1 MKWKVSNTLFVVAIL
16 IFALGVL
23 FNWMQ
28 VKTSVESSLE
38 KARRVKKEK
47 AEAKRKEEMQ
57 DEEEQVDNYI
67 MEVDE
72 IDQEIETIINK
83 TNNGK

>member
-1 MKWKVSNTLFVVAIL
+1 MKWKISNTLFVVAIV

-28 VKTSVESSLE
+28 VRNSVESSLE

-47 AEAKRKEEMQ
+47 AEARKKAQ
-57 DEEEQVDNYI
+57 EQTPAEDSYI

-72 IDQEIETIINK
+72 LDQEIETIINK
-83 TNNGK
+83 NNNGK

>member
-1 MKWKVSNTLFVVAIL
+1 MKWKVSNTLFVVAIV

-28 VKTSVESSLE
+28 VRKSVETSLE

-47 AEAKRKEEMQ
+47 AEARKKAQEEVQ
-57 DEEEQVDNYI
+57 EDDSYI

-72 IDQEIETIINK
+72 LDQEIETIINK
-83 TNNGK
+83 NNNGK

>member
-1 MKWKVSNTLFVVAIL
+1 MKWKVSNTLFVVAIV

-28 VKTSVESSLE
+28 VRNSVESSLE

-47 AEAKRKEEMQ
+47 AEARKKEE
-57 DEEEQVDNYI
+57 EEEQQEDSYI

-72 IDQEIETIINK
+72 LDQEIETIINK
-83 TNNGK
+83 NNNGK

>member
-1 MKWKVSNTLFVVAIL
+1 MKWKISNTLFVVAIA

-28 VKTSVESSLE
+28 VRKSVETSLE

-47 AEAKRKEEMQ
+47 AEARKKAQEEVQ
-57 DEEEQVDNYI
+57 EDNSYI

-72 IDQEIETIINK
+72 LDQEIETIINK
-83 TNNGK
+83 NNNGK

>member
-38 KARRVKKEK
+38 KARRVKKQK
-47 AEAKRKEEMQ
+47 AEAKRKEEEQ
-57 DEEEQVDNYI
+57 HEEEQVDNYI

-72 IDQEIETIINK
+72 IDQEIETIINN

>member
-1 MKWKVSNTLFVVAIL
+1 MKWKISNTLFVVAIV

-28 VKTSVESSLE
+28 VRNSVETSLE

-47 AEAKRKEEMQ
+47 AEARKKAQ
-57 DEEEQVDNYI
+57 EQTTAEDSYI

-72 IDQEIETIINK
+72 LDQEIETIINK
-83 TNNGK
+83 NNNGK

>member
-1 MKWKVSNTLFVVAIL
+1 MKWKVSNTLFVVAIV

-28 VKTSVESSLE
+28 VRNSVESSLE

-47 AEAKRKEEMQ
+47 AEARKKEE
-57 DEEEQVDNYI
+57 EEEQVDNYN

-72 IDQEIETIINK
+72 IDQEIETIINN

>member
-1 MKWKVSNTLFVVAIL
+1 MKWKISNTLFVVAIA

-28 VKTSVESSLE
+28 VRNSVETSLE

-47 AEAKRKEEMQ
+47 AQARKKAQEQQ
-57 DEEEQVDNYI
+57 DAQDSYI

-72 IDQEIETIINK
+72 LDQEIETIINK
-83 TNNGK
+83 NNNGK

>member
-1 MKWKVSNTLFVVAIL
+1 MKWKISNTLFVVAIA

-28 VKTSVESSLE
+28 VRNSVETSLE

-47 AEAKRKEEMQ
+47 AEARKKAQ
-57 DEEEQVDNYI
+57 EQEVQEDDSYI

-72 IDQEIETIINK
+72 LDQEIETIINK
-83 TNNGK
+83 NNNGK

>member
-1 MKWKVSNTLFVVAIL
+1 MKWKISNTLFVVAIV

-28 VKTSVESSLE
+28 VRNSVETSLE

-47 AEAKRKEEMQ
+47 AEARKKAK
-57 DEEEQVDNYI
+57 EQEVQEDDSYI

-72 IDQEIETIINK
+72 LDQEIETIINK
-83 TNNGK
+83 NNNGK

>member
-1 MKWKVSNTLFVVAIL
+1 MKWKISNTLFVVAIV

-28 VKTSVESSLE
+28 VRNSVETSLE
-38 KARRVKKEK
+38 KARRIKKEK
-47 AEAKRKEEMQ
+47 AEARKKAK
-57 DEEEQVDNYI
+57 EQEVQEDDSYI

-72 IDQEIETIINK
+72 LDQEIETIINK
-83 TNNGK
+83 NNNGK

>member
-1 MKWKVSNTLFVVAIL
+1 MKWKVSNTLFVVAIV

-28 VKTSVESSLE
+28 VRNSVESSLE

-47 AEAKRKEEMQ
+47 AEARKKEEEE
-57 DEEEQVDNYI
+57 EEEQEDSYI

-72 IDQEIETIINK
+72 LDQEIETIINK
-83 TNNGK
+83 NNNGK

>member
-1 MKWKVSNTLFVVAIL
+1 MKWKISNTLFVVAIV

-28 VKTSVESSLE
+28 VRKSVETSLE

-47 AEAKRKEEMQ
+47 AEARKKAQ
-57 DEEEQVDNYI
+57 EQEVQEDDSYI

-72 IDQEIETIINK
+72 LDQEIETIINK
-83 TNNGK
+83 NNNGK

>member
-1 MKWKVSNTLFVVAIL
+1 MKWKISNTLFVVAIV

-28 VKTSVESSLE
+28 VRNSVETSLE

-47 AEAKRKEEMQ
+47 AEARKKAQ
-57 DEEEQVDNYI
+57 EEESPGEDSYI

-72 IDQEIETIINK
+72 LDQEIETIINK
-83 TNNGK
+83 NNNGK